1 MYRVSTFVRHF
12 ARALLAGMAL
22 ATLWVNLSPDS
33 YYDAIEWRLFDLP
46 FPEGWT
52 ALPSSVTPLSLV
64 TGGLMA
70 LVLALLGK
78 EFWEALALETGALRR
93 DPALGRP
100 ALLPLAAVLGGTA
113 GAVMVWL
120 LMSAALP
127 VPQESWPG
135 AGWPVPIGADVVLAY
150 AAGRLVFGP
159 GHPALHLLLLITIAF
174 DVLGLLVAGLADPAA
189 GLAPAWLALPLVAT
203 VAVWTYAGRH
213 ARPEASE
220 RLKRRAA
227 RLWPYGLAGLVC
239 WAGVAL
245 SGLPGAL
252 GLLPLVP
259 VIPHGSRTFGL
270 FAEAEAHLHDPL
282 NRLAQALVLPVTVTL
297 FLFGLTHGGLDFAAA
312 APTSL
317 TTLAAFLI
325 GKPLGLLAGLFA
337 VLALGAARLPA
348 GITRADLGRLAV
360 LSAMG
365 FTVPA
370 LAISGSLPGG
380 AMTEA
385 ARLGLA
391 ATLLPGAALALW
403 SWLGRRRGRTEL

>member
-1 MYRVSTFVRHF
+1 MYRVSAFVRYF
-12 ARALLAGMAL
+12 ARALLAGIAL
-22 ATLWVNLSPDS
+22 ATLLVNTAPAL

-52 ALPSSVTPLSLV
+52 ALPTPVTPLSLV
-64 TGGLMA
+64 SGGLMA

-78 EFWEALALETGALRR
+78 EFWEALALETGVLRR
-93 DPALGRP
+93 DPKLGRP
-100 ALLPLAAVLGGTA
+100 ALLPLAAVLGGA
-113 GAVMVWL
+113 GGAVLVWL

-127 VPQESWPG
+127 IPLESWPG

-150 AAGRLVFGP
+150 AAGRLTFGP
-159 GHPALHLLLLITIAF
+159 GHPALHLLLLITVAF
-174 DVLGLLVAGLADPAA
+174 DVLGLLVAGLTDPAA
-189 GLAPAWLALPLVAT
+189 GLMPAWLALPLAAT
-203 VAVWTYAGRH
+203 LAVWTYAGRH
-213 ARPEASE
+213 AHPGASE

-227 RLWPYGLAGLVC
+227 QLWPYALAGLIS

-252 GLLPLVP
+252 GLLPLIP
-259 VIPHGSRTFGL
+259 VIPHASRTFGL

-282 NRLAQALVLPVTVTL
+282 NRLAQIAVGPVTVTL
-297 FLFGLTHGGLDFAAA
+297 FLFGLTHGGLDFQAA

-325 GKPLGLLAGLFA
+325 GKPMGLLAGLFA
-337 VLALGAARLPA
+337 VLALGAARLPGA
-348 GITRADLGRLAV
+348 ISRADLGRLAV

-365 FTVPA
+365 FTIPA
-370 LAISGSLPGG
+370 LAMGTSLPGG

-403 SWLGRRRGRTEL
+403 CWARRRATPGRT